1 MEKESKMERLE
12 LFQRLIEE
20 NDSLK
25 QQVETAANLQEKV
38 IADFQIEKIIKIKYR
53 KGLGTKENPVRVIT
67 SYWSFDGH
75 HLFDLEV

>member
-20 NDSLK
+20 NNSLK

-53 KGLGTKENPVRVIT
+53 KGLGTKENPVRVIA